1 MKKTIKNITLCGL
14 MAVGAGLALSSCE
27 DFLTITPTSSIVEED
42 YWKDKNDLN
51 NAVIACYKRMV
62 DNDLLEKYVY
72 WGEERSDNFERS
84 SAVGSSG
91 PVANI
96 MNANLLPTYYQFDW
110 TSMYNA
116 INYCNKVLAHGPE
129 VVKEDES
136 FSENDWKPIR
146 AEVTTL
152 RALCHFYLVRT
163 FGEIPYVTIDY
174 NNDSQEL
181 HLPQS
186 TQLEVLNNIITDL
199 ESIKNEA
206 MQDYGNT
213 VENKGRITKKAVYAL
228 LADVYLWRASYKAG
242 NNQPFKKVTLLSSYR
257 GPLSEAELT
266 ARQEDYGTT
275 AAADYQKCVEYCDQV
290 ISMVKQEKI
299 DYINKNGLDIGGGA
313 IELELEDLLAQ
324 NESTSGQKKSYAISS
339 MKPYNAIFGAGNAD
353 ESIFEL
359 QVEGTTYT
367 NSLIT
372 NLYYNIKDGK
382 VGAFTGPDVL
392 YGGVESTPN
401 TTNVGYVFTKTD
413 YRRWETIIF
422 EAPGQNSFAIG
433 KYINRTVSQNNPN
446 YVFLTDNSA
455 QALTTNL
462 IEQSK
467 RAASNVDAN
476 WIVYRLSE
484 VFLMKAEALSQLYS
498 DEENLMTAFNYV
510 REVFKRSNPVAY
522 MPNNPSSTKE
532 NDSLKFTAFATSEAM
547 EKLVLQERQR
557 EFVGEGKRWYDLVR
571 FALRRGSTAEML
583 DILSH
588 KYTNSK
594 AIKAKLADIQSLYS
608 PVYNQEIRNNNWLYQ
623 NGVWSVNE
631 TSSRTDEL

>member
-299 DYINKNGLDIGGGA
+299 DYINKNGLNIGGGA

-532 NDSLKFTAFATSEAM
+532 NDSLKFTTFATSEAM

-594 AIKAKLADIQSLYS
+594 AIKAKLADIQTLYS

>member
-129 VVKEDES
+129 VVKEDEC

-275 AAADYQKCVEYCDQV
+275 AAADYQKWVEYCDQV

-299 DYINKNGLDIGGGA
+299 DYINKNGLNIGGGA

-324 NESTSGQKKSYAISS
+324 NESTSGQKKSYAIST

-367 NSLIT
+367 NALIT

-532 NDSLKFTAFATSEAM
+532 NDSLKFTTFATSEAM

>member
-1 MKKTIKNITLCGL
+1 
-14 MAVGAGLALSSCE
+14 MAVGAGLTLSSCE

-299 DYINKNGLDIGGGA
+299 DYINKNGLNIGGGA

-324 NESTSGQKKSYAISS
+324 NESTSGP

-467 RAASNVDAN
+467 RASSNVDAN

-532 NDSLKFTAFATSEAM
+532 NDSLKFTTFATSEAM

>member
-299 DYINKNGLDIGGGA
+299 DYINKNGLNIGGGA

-532 NDSLKFTAFATSEAM
+532 NDSLKFTTFATSEAM

>member
-1 MKKTIKNITLCGL
+1 

-174 NNDSQEL
+174 SNDSQEL

-299 DYINKNGLDIGGGA
+299 DYINKNGLNIGGGA

-532 NDSLKFTAFATSEAM
+532 NDSLKFTTFATSEAM

>member
-174 NNDSQEL
+174 SNDSQEL

-299 DYINKNGLDIGGGA
+299 DYINKNGLNIGGGA

-532 NDSLKFTAFATSEAM
+532 NDSLKFTTFATSEAM

>member
-299 DYINKNGLDIGGGA
+299 DYINKNGLNIGGGA

-324 NESTSGQKKSYAISS
+324 NESTSGQKKSYAIST

-367 NSLIT
+367 NALIT

-532 NDSLKFTAFATSEAM
+532 NDSLKFTTFATSEAM

>member
-1 MKKTIKNITLCGL
+1 

-299 DYINKNGLDIGGGA
+299 DYINKNGLNIGGGA

-324 NESTSGQKKSYAISS
+324 NESTSGQKKSYAIST

-467 RAASNVDAN
+467 RASSNVDAN

-532 NDSLKFTAFATSEAM
+532 NDSLKFTTFATSEAM

>member
-1 MKKTIKNITLCGL
+1 

-299 DYINKNGLDIGGGA
+299 DYINKNGLNIGGGA

-367 NSLIT
+367 NALIT

-467 RAASNVDAN
+467 RAAINVDAN

-532 NDSLKFTAFATSEAM
+532 NDSLKFTTFATSEAM

>member
-1 MKKTIKNITLCGL
+1 

-299 DYINKNGLDIGGGA
+299 DYINKNGLNIGGGA

-467 RAASNVDAN
+467 RASSNVDAN

-532 NDSLKFTAFATSEAM
+532 NDSLKFTTFATSEAM

>member
-1 MKKTIKNITLCGL
+1 
-14 MAVGAGLALSSCE
+14 MAVRVSEESRESSLCFVAGCE
-27 DFLTITPTSSIVEED
+27 SV
-42 YWKDKNDLN
+42 
-51 NAVIACYKRMV
+51 
-62 DNDLLEKYVY
+62 
-72 WGEERSDNFERS
+72 
-84 SAVGSSG
+84 
-91 PVANI
+91 
-96 MNANLLPTYYQFDW
+96 
-110 TSMYNA
+110 
-116 INYCNKVLAHGPE
+116 KV
-129 VVKEDES
+129 
-136 FSENDWKPIR
+136 
-146 AEVTTL
+146 
-152 RALCHFYLVRT
+152 
-163 FGEIPYVTIDY
+163 
-174 NNDSQEL
+174 
-181 HLPQS
+181 
-186 TQLEVLNNIITDL
+186 
-199 ESIKNEA
+199 
-206 MQDYGNT
+206 
-213 VENKGRITKKAVYAL
+213 
-228 LADVYLWRASYKAG
+228 
-242 NNQPFKKVTLLSSYR
+242 
-257 GPLSEAELT
+257 
-266 ARQEDYGTT
+266 
-275 AAADYQKCVEYCDQV
+275 
-290 ISMVKQEKI
+290 
-299 DYINKNGLDIGGGA
+299 
-313 IELELEDLLAQ
+313 
-324 NESTSGQKKSYAISS
+324 
-339 MKPYNAIFGAGNAD
+339 
-353 ESIFEL
+353 
-359 QVEGTTYT
+359 
-367 NSLIT
+367 
-372 NLYYNIKDGK
+372 NIKDGK

-401 TTNVGYVFTKTD
+401 TTNIGYVFTKTD

-422 EAPGQNSFAIG
+422 EAPGQNSFTIG

-446 YVFLTDNSA
+446 YVFLTDNSV
-455 QALTTNL
+455 QSLNSSY

-532 NDSLKFTAFATSEAM
+532 NDSLKFATFATPESM

-608 PVYNQEIRNNNWLYQ
+608 PVYNQEIRNNYWLYQ

>member
-1 MKKTIKNITLCGL
+1 

-129 VVKEDES
+129 VVKEDEC

-275 AAADYQKCVEYCDQV
+275 AAADYQKWVEYCDQV

-299 DYINKNGLDIGGGA
+299 DYINKNGLNIGGGA

-324 NESTSGQKKSYAISS
+324 NESTSGQKKSYAIST

-367 NSLIT
+367 NALIT

-532 NDSLKFTAFATSEAM
+532 NDSLKFTTFATSEAM

>member
-1 MKKTIKNITLCGL
+1 

>member
-299 DYINKNGLDIGGGA
+299 DYINKNGLNIGGGA

-324 NESTSGQKKSYAISS
+324 NESTSGQKKSYAIST

-532 NDSLKFTAFATSEAM
+532 NDSLKFTTFATSEAM

>member
-1 MKKTIKNITLCGL
+1 

-299 DYINKNGLDIGGGA
+299 DYINKNGLNIGGGA

-324 NESTSGQKKSYAISS
+324 NESTSGQKKSYAIST

-532 NDSLKFTAFATSEAM
+532 NDSLKFTTFATSEAM

>member
-1 MKKTIKNITLCGL
+1 

-299 DYINKNGLDIGGGA
+299 DYINKNGLNIGGGA

-532 NDSLKFTAFATSEAM
+532 NDSLKFTTFATSEAM

>member
-299 DYINKNGLDIGGGA
+299 DYINKNGLNIGGGA

-467 RAASNVDAN
+467 RASSNVDAN

-532 NDSLKFTAFATSEAM
+532 NDSLKFTTFATSEAM

>member
-1 MKKTIKNITLCGL
+1 

-174 NNDSQEL
+174 SNDSQEL

-299 DYINKNGLDIGGGA
+299 DYINKNGLNIGGGA

-367 NSLIT
+367 NALIT

-532 NDSLKFTAFATSEAM
+532 NDSLKFTTFATSEAM